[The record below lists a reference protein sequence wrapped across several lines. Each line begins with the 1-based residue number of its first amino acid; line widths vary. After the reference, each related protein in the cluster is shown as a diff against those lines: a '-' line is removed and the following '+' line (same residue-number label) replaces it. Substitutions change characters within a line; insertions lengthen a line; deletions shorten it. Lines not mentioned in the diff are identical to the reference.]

1 LRVVGLL
8 VGTAFLLYA
17 AAALIR
23 PLRSGKATADLLLY
37 LLAFTAL
44 QSSMVL
50 LAGVTRLLSFWPLTA
65 ASAVGILVL
74 ALRRPP
80 VDLSFLKDLKPR
92 TTAAKAAAACVAVGG
107 LVLLVKTLV
116 FSPYFGDAVFYHLVT
131 VAEWIRAEGIVAFTL
146 SDPRVWLPNG
156 FQLVELWWTVFLRHD
171 ALIELGGL
179 QMMAIA
185 GTALVCLAETLGYRR
200 DVAALLFAFMP
211 LVILHVTS
219 CGNDLA
225 AGAMVLS
232 AFALVADRAPRTLQ
246 AIPLLI
252 GVGIKPTVAM
262 AAAGVL
268 FYACI
273 TPKPE
278 RRPVPRTALLL
289 LGLSL
294 ALGAFWYG
302 RNAALHGHPTRAMF
316 GGTKEMPLITAV
328 DRASAENLTDNLR
341 HFPAFLRDG
350 RVYET
355 LAGDSTSWGWFI
367 LPLAI
372 PLTILSLREDPAFRR
387 LFVAFAVGWLSVLAS
402 VEPFS
407 YPLRY
412 ALWFPAAFVLGAC
425 RVVRTPLLAAAFAAS
440 ALNFVA
446 TVVPE
451 EVHRIGEVH
460 RVPSEVPREAPVAVV
475 YVDCG
480 FTYPLYNADF
490 SRRLVFPRSVEEL
503 RASGVRFAYVA
514 GHPEWVKPLLPAWRR
529 VGGRVYEIR

>member
-1 LRVVGLL
+1 LRVVGLVL
-8 VGTAFLLYA
+8 GTAFLLYA
-17 AAALIR
+17 SAALVR
-23 PLRSGKATADLLLY
+23 PLRSGKASLDLLLG
-37 LLAFTAL
+37 LLTFTSL
-44 QSSMVL
+44 QSGMIL
-50 LAGVTRLLSFWPLTA
+50 LAGVTRLLSFWPLAA
-65 ASAVGILVL
+65 ASAAGLL
-74 ALRRPP
+74 LLCARRPP
-80 VDLSFLKDLKPR
+80 VDLSFLKEMKPR
-92 TTAAKAAAACVAVGG
+92 TTAGKAMAVSVGAG
-107 LVLLVKTLV
+107 VLVLLVKTLV

-146 SDPRVWLPNG
+146 ADPRIWLPNG
-156 FQLVELWWTVFLRHD
+156 FQLVELWWTVFLHHD

-185 GTALVCLAETLGYRR
+185 GTAVVCLAETFGYRR
-200 DVAALLFAFMP
+200 DLAALSFAFMP

-246 AIPLLI
+246 AFPLLM

-262 AAAGVL
+262 AAVGVL
-268 FYACI
+268 FYALI

-278 RRPVPRTALLL
+278 RRPVPRAALALLA
-289 LGLSL
+289 LSL
-294 ALGAFWYG
+294 LLGAFWYG
-302 RNAALHGHPTRAMF
+302 RNTVLHGHPTRAMF
-316 GGTKEMPLITAV
+316 GGTKEMPLISAV
-328 DRASAENLTDNLR
+328 DRPSVENLTDNLR
-341 HFPAFLRDG
+341 QVPSFLRDG

-367 LPLAI
+367 LPVAI
-372 PLTILSLREDPAFRR
+372 PLTILSIREDGAFRR
-387 LFVAFAVGWLSVLAS
+387 LFLSFAVGWLTVLAS
-402 VEPFS
+402 VEPFA

-412 ALWFPAAFVLGAC
+412 ALWFPAIFVLGAS
-425 RVVRTPLLAAAFAAS
+425 RVLRAPLVALAFAAA

-451 EVHRIGEVH
+451 ELHRIRDVH
-460 RVPSEVPREAPVAVV
+460 RVPPEVPREAPMAVI
-475 YVDCG
+475 YESSG

-490 SRRLVFPRSVEEL
+490 SRRLTFPRSAEEL
-503 RASGVRFAYVA
+503 RTSQVRYAYMA
-514 GHPEWVKPLLPAWRR
+514 TPPAWARPLLPAWRR